1 MLGSAVRAFMT
12 IVFFIELRLR
22 RVPNA
27 SHAGLRGKK
36 PRIRNRGTMRI
47 GRDFR
52 VHGRV
57 IRSQFGTAREGTLI
71 IGDYVGVN
79 EGVSIFALQEIVIGD
94 HVTIGDNVSITDA
107 SYHELAPGFPAR
119 TAPVHIERNA
129 WLARNVIVLCG
140 VTVGANA
147 VVAAGAVV
155 TNDVAPNTLV
165 GGVPARLIRR
175 LDIPDPENYAR
186 RS

>member
-1 MLGSAVRAFMT
+1 MT
-12 IVFFIELRLR
+12 VVFFIELRLR
-22 RVPNA
+22 GVVNA
-27 SHAGLRGKK
+27 SRSGLRGKK
-36 PRIRNRGTMRI
+36 PRIRNAGTMRI
-47 GRDFR
+47 GCDFR

-57 IRSQFGTAREGTLI
+57 IRAQFGTGPEGALI
-71 IGDYVGVN
+71 IGDHVGAN
-79 EGVSIFALQEIVIGD
+79 DGVSVFALQEITIGD

-107 SYHELAPGFPAR
+107 TYHELAPGFPAR
-119 TAPVHIERNA
+119 TAPVHIERNV

-155 TNDVAPNTLV
+155 TSDVAPNTPV
-165 GGVPARLIRR
+165 GGVPARLIRQ

-186 RS
+186 RR